1 MAARSAFRLV
11 HAVSGSSPRL
21 AGARGKPL
29 LARPMGAV
37 AIRLPERMSSQL
49 SLVVPQVSPRLF
61 VHEGARQALERKL
74 TAAYPAPVN
83 LSITDNRQSIISH
96 SIEGGVLRVR
106 IHHMFLDAPPSVL
119 DSLVRYVTDA
129 DRDASVLVG
138 HYIEANAGRL
148 ARRSRQVPLVTK
160 GKHHDLFGI
169 FQDVND
175 RYFDGTLNALI
186 TWGSAKRTRTPG
198 GRRANPRLTIKL
210 GSYTAV
216 DRLIRVH
223 PSLDRTWVPRY
234 FVAFVVY
241 HEMLHHVMPATR
253 GSGRRNLHPPE
264 FVSRERE
271 FRYYERAI
279 GWEKGHISRLLRS

>member
-11 HAVSGSSPRL
+11 HAANAGAPRL
-21 AGARGKPL
+21 ARGKP

-37 AIRLPERMSSQL
+37 AIRLPERMSSHL
-49 SLVVPQVSPRLF
+49 AMVVPQVSPRLF

-74 TAAYPAPVN
+74 TSAYPAPVN

-119 DSLVRYVTDA
+119 DALVRYVTDG

-160 GKHHDLFGI
+160 GKRHDLLEI
-169 FQDVND
+169 LQDVND
-175 RYFDGTLNALI
+175 RYFDGTVNVLI
-186 TWGSAKRTRTPG
+186 TWGSAKRMRG
-198 GRRANPRLTIKL
+198 GRRVNPRRTIKL
-210 GSYTAV
+210 GSYAAV

-234 FVAFVVY
+234 FVAYIVY
-241 HEMLHHVMPATR
+241 HEVLHHVMPATR

-264 FVSRERE
+264 FLSRERE
-271 FRYYERAI
+271 FRYFERAI

>member
-11 HAVSGSSPRL
+11 HAANAGAPRL
-21 AGARGKPL
+21 TGARGKPL

-119 DSLVRYVTDA
+119 DALVGYVTDG

-148 ARRSRQVPLVTK
+148 ARRSREVPLVTK

-175 RYFDGTLNALI
+175 RYFNGTINALI
-186 TWGSAKRTRTPG
+186 TWGSTKRTRG
-198 GRRANPRLTIKL
+198 GRRANPRRAIKL

-234 FVAFVVY
+234 FVAFIVY

-253 GSGRRNLHPPE
+253 GNGRRNLHPPE
-264 FVSRERE
+264 FLSRERE
-271 FRYYERAI
+271 FRYFERASA
-279 GWEKGHISRLLRS
+279 WEKGHISRLLRT

>member
-11 HAVSGSSPRL
+11 HAANAGAPRL
-21 AGARGKPL
+21 ARSKP

-96 SIEGGVLRVR
+96 SIMGGVLRVR

-119 DSLVRYVTDA
+119 DALVRYVTDA

-160 GKHHDLFGI
+160 GKHHDLLDI
-169 FQDVND
+169 FQDVNE

-186 TWGSAKRTRTPG
+186 TWGSTKRMRG
-198 GRRANPRLTIKL
+198 GRRANPRRTIKL

-234 FVAFVVY
+234 FVAFIVY
-241 HEMLHHVMPATR
+241 HEMLHHVMPSTR
-253 GSGRRNLHPPE
+253 GNGRRNLHPPE
-264 FVSRERE
+264 FLARERE
-271 FRYYERAI
+271 FRYYERAT

>member
-11 HAVSGSSPRL
+11 HVANAGAPRM
-21 AGARGKPL
+21 ARGKAL

-49 SLVVPQVSPRLF
+49 ALVVPQMSPRLF

-96 SIEGGVLRVR
+96 AIEGGVLRVR

-119 DSLVRYVTDA
+119 DSLVRYVTDG

-160 GKHHDLFGI
+160 GKHHDLLGI
-169 FQDVND
+169 YQDVND
-175 RYFDGTLNALI
+175 RYFDGTLNTLI
-186 TWGSAKRTRTPG
+186 TWGRPKRTRG
-198 GRRANPRLTIKL
+198 GHRENPRRTIKL
-210 GSYTAV
+210 GSYGSV

-234 FVAFVVY
+234 FVAYVVY
-241 HEMLHHVMPATR
+241 HEMLHHVMPSTR
-253 GSGRRNLHPPE
+253 GSGRRSLHPPE
-264 FVSRERE
+264 FLARERE

>member
-11 HAVSGSSPRL
+11 HATSAVAPRL
-21 AGARGKPL
+21 AGARGKA

-49 SLVVPQVSPRLF
+49 TLVVPQVSPRLF
-61 VHEGARQALERKL
+61 IHEGARQSLERKL

-119 DSLVRYVTDA
+119 DALVRYVTDA

-148 ARRSRQVPLVTK
+148 ARRSRQVPLITK
-160 GKHHDLFGI
+160 GKHHDLLSI
-169 FQDVND
+169 FQDVNE
-175 RYFDGTLNALI
+175 RYFDGGVNALI
-186 TWGSAKRTRTPG
+186 TWGSAKKPRTPG
-198 GRRANPRLTIKL
+198 GHRANPRRTIKL

-234 FVAFVVY
+234 FVAFIVY
-241 HEMLHHVMPATR
+241 HEMLHHVLPATR

-264 FVSRERE
+264 FLGRERE
-271 FRYYERAI
+271 FRYYERSMA
-279 GWEKGHISRLLRS
+279 WEKGHISRLLRS

>member
-1 MAARSAFRLV
+1 
-11 HAVSGSSPRL
+11 
-21 AGARGKPL
+21 
-29 LARPMGAV
+29 MGAV

-49 SLVVPQVSPRLF
+49 MMVMPTVSPRLF

-74 TAAYPAPVN
+74 TSAYPAPVN

-119 DSLVRYVTDA
+119 DALVRYVTDA

-160 GKHHDLFGI
+160 GKRHDLLEI
-169 FQDVND
+169 FQEVNE
-175 RYFDGTLNALI
+175 RYFDGTVNALV
-186 TWGSAKRTRTPG
+186 TWGSTKRMRG
-198 GRRANPRLTIKL
+198 GRRENPRRTIKL
-210 GSYTAV
+210 GSYGAV

-234 FVAFVVY
+234 FVAYVVY

-253 GSGRRNLHPPE
+253 GNGRRNLHPPE
-264 FVSRERE
+264 FIARERE
-271 FRYYERAI
+271 FRYFERAI
-279 GWEKGHISRLLRS
+279 GWEKAHISRLLRS